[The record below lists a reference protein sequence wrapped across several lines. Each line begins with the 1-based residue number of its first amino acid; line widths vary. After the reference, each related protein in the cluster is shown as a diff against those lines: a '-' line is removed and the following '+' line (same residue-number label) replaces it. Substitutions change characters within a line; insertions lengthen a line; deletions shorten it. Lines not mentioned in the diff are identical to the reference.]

1 MVTSRVKRTLL
12 HLALQNEFNTADT
25 KAIVEYLCKLC
36 PAFVHIKCSQ
46 GLTPLHL
53 AFMIQG
59 KLNMEVV
66 KILCN
71 TDESVVR
78 DKCKCTPTVVTSP
91 LSQQLP
97 LHLLIAYK
105 PPRIE
110 VSDEGDCFRLFLQ
123 LYPTSAGVKDSHL
136 KTPYDLAVS
145 NGLSVYFIRLL
156 LNANRSIDPVK
167 RHDLN
172 YAARREGLFLAFR
185 ALSSTIESTTWAK
198 LRHEHN
204 RDLLKRVIS
213 YL

>member
-1 MVTSRVKRTLL
+1 
-12 HLALQNEFNTADT
+12 
-25 KAIVEYLCKLC
+25 
-36 PAFVHIKCSQ
+36 
-46 GLTPLHL
+46 
-53 AFMIQG
+53 
-59 KLNMEVV
+59 MEVV

-78 DKCKCTPTVVTSP
+78 DKCTPTAVTLSY
-91 LSQQLP
+91 SQQLP

-105 PPRIE
+105 PPRKE
-110 VSDEGDCFRLFLQ
+110 VSDEGNCFRLFLK
-123 LYPTSAGVKDSHL
+123 LYPASAGVKGGHL
-136 KTPYDLAVS
+136 KTPYNLAIS
-145 NGLSVYFIRLL
+145 KGLSVYFIRLL
-156 LNANRSIDPVK
+156 LNANPSVDPVK

-185 ALSSTIESTTWAK
+185 ALSSTVEPTIWAK